1 MELPMPSSFAQAA
14 ALSRVTALAYS
25 LDNADAPAMD
35 DAATNLA
42 NGCPA
47 FWHRATGGN
56 AVAGGFMA
64 YLNRTQDV
72 IRAFKA
78 VEADFGTC
86 RMREPR
92 FRDALLPLNRA
103 AAQSLAAA
111 YDEVSVVRTPSEL
124 MRRTSEAEDQALAAL
139 AQLRRS
145 ETAHPLLAALGG
157 LDESRIEAAER
168 AVGAT
173 EASVA
178 A

>member
-14 ALSRVTALAYS
+14 ALSRITALAYS

-56 AVAGGFMA
+56 AVVGGFMA
-64 YLNRTQDV
+64 HLNRTQDV
-72 IRAFKA
+72 IRAFKE

-86 RMREPR
+86 RMGEPR
-92 FRDALLPLNRA
+92 FLDAL
-103 AAQSLAAA
+103 
-111 YDEVSVVRTPSEL
+111 RT
-124 MRRTSEAEDQALAAL
+124 TEAEDQALAAL

>member
-1 MELPMPSSFAQAA
+1 MPSSFAKAA
-14 ALSRVTALAYS
+14 ALSRLTALAYS
-25 LDNADAPAMD
+25 LNNADAPAMD

-56 AVAGGFMA
+56 AVVGGFMA
-64 YLNRTQDV
+64 TLNRCQDV
-72 IRAFKA
+72 VRAWRMY
-78 VEADFGTC
+78 ETDFGATC

-92 FRDALLPLNRA
+92 FLDALLPLNCA

-111 YDEVSVVRTPSEL
+111 YDEVSVLCTPSEL
-124 MRRTSEAEDQALAAL
+124 MRRTDQAEGQALEAL

-145 ETAHPLLAALGG
+145 GAAHPLIAALGG
-157 LDESRIEAAER
+157 LDETSIEAAER
-168 AVGAT
+168 AVDGVPGV
-173 EASVA
+173 VA